1 MDVFNVFRN
10 IQGPHDVAGQAF
22 LALPSKQMKISKNGI
37 KYLSKINNSASK
49 VIIHIFMWNERMR
62 W

>member
-1 MDVFNVFRN
+1 MYN
-10 IQGPHDVAGQAF
+10 IQGPHEVAGQAF

-37 KYLSKINNSASK
+37 KYFSKINNLASK
-49 VIIHIFMWNERMR
+49 VINHIFMWNERMR